1 MIKDNNTKW
10 GKHRGQFHK
19 KIVDLIMIFSRS
31 LFFVDHIQKSFLTKP
46 THTIP
51 CTTSSSESE
60 ETSSQSSKNKRR
72 EKVFMATG
80 FPSTS
85 ILCLSVS
92 SGERLASNRS
102 LFANKWTIV
111 ACSETPE
118 IQGRICWQLASACS
132 FPQSQS
138 KRRWPQSF
146 TPSWGCMESEWTW
159 SSLDFRIQACHHIPS
174 RTCLAD
180 SHFCFIVWSSPAPQ
194 PEGTVS
200 SAKEQKHPDGEHS
213 RFLCSYFPFPK
224 NQGHLGG
231 TIGHHNQLLHQNGHF
246 AVVTHHISGIISPQ
260 KYMACMV
267 PRK

>member
-85 ILCLSVS
+85 IFYLSVS

-111 ACSETPE
+111 ALFWNTRNPRHNLLAIGLSLQFPSISKQKKVASIFYTFLRVYGIRMNMILTWLPYPGLPSYSVKNLSCWLSFLLHSLIFSCTPTRRHCQLC
-118 IQGRICWQLASACS
+118 QGAEAS
-132 FPQSQS
+132 
-138 KRRWPQSF
+138 RWRALQV
-146 TPSWGCMESEWTW
+146 
-159 SSLDFRIQACHHIPS
+159 LV
-174 RTCLAD
+174 L
-180 SHFCFIVWSSPAPQ
+180 
-194 PEGTVS
+194 
-200 SAKEQKHPDGEHS
+200 
-213 RFLCSYFPFPK
+213 LFPFPK
-224 NQGHLGG
+224 KSG
-231 TIGHHNQLLHQNGHF
+231 TPWWYDW
-246 AVVTHHISGIISPQ
+246 AS
-260 KYMACMV
+260 
-267 PRK
+267 

>member
-1 MIKDNNTKW
+1 
-10 GKHRGQFHK
+10 
-19 KIVDLIMIFSRS
+19 MIFSRS

-46 THTIP
+46 THTIS
-51 CTTSSSESE
+51 CTTSSSDSE

-102 LFANKWTIV
+102 LFAKKWTIV
-111 ACSETPE
+111 ALFWSTRNPRQNLLGIGLSLQFPSISKQKKVALIFYTFLRVCGIRMNMILTWLPYPGLPSYSVKNLS
-118 IQGRICWQLASACS
+118 CWLS
-132 FPQSQS
+132 FPLHSLIS
-138 KRRWPQSF
+138 SCPPTRRNCQLPRSRSI
-146 TPSWGCMESEWTW
+146 PMESTPG
-159 SSLDFRIQACHHIPS
+159 SCAPIAISLSQ
-174 RTCLAD
+174 
-180 SHFCFIVWSSPAPQ
+180 
-194 PEGTVS
+194 
-200 SAKEQKHPDGEHS
+200 
-213 RFLCSYFPFPK
+213 K